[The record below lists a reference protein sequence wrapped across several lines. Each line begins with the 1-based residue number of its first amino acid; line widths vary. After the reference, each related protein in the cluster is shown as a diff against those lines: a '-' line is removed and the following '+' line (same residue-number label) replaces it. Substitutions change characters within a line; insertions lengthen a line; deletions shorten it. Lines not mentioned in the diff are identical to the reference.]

1 MKERWESAWVGES
14 LYVCVQLKRRKEGR
28 QEREWVGGRVEKE

>member
-14 LYVCVQLKRRKEGR
+14 FYVCVQLKRKGGKEGR
-28 QEREWVGGRVEKE
+28 KAGEVLGGR